1 MRRTKQE
8 GKVLILTLSI
18 LLAAFLISQGDAA
31 EEGENILFNPDF
43 DLDKSGW
50 DFNVSQPGWAAEFK
64 IDESIGGKC
73 ALIEIS
79 EPGTGAFGIQLRQ
92 MGTGLEGG
100 NTYTF
105 AVWLKTESGATR
117 TLELRGVGR
126 SPEDKPATYKKQV
139 VTITD
144 EWAEY
149 HTTWEQP
156 VDDLANGRVG
166 LLLGTLKEAVWID
179 HVRHY
184 IGEYEED
191 ILGGV
196 EKAMRPQG
204 KLATTWANLKVE

>member
-1 MRRTKQE
+1 MKKQE
-8 GKVLILTLSI
+8 RKILILTLSI

-31 EEGENILFNPDF
+31 EEGVNLLVNPDF
-43 DLDKSGW
+43 DMDKDGW
-50 DFNVSQPGWAAEFK
+50 DFHVSLPDWVAEFK
-64 IDESIGGKC
+64 IDEPIGGKC

-92 MGTGLEGG
+92 METGLEGG

-105 AVWLKTESGATR
+105 AVWLKTESGVTR

-144 EWAEY
+144 EWAE
-149 HTTWEQP
+149 HHATWEQAA
-156 VDDLANGRVG
+156 DDLENGRAG
-166 LLLGTLKEAVWID
+166 LLLGAVNGDVWVD
-179 HVRHY
+179 HARLYV
-184 IGEYEED
+184 GEYQEED
-191 ILGGV
+191 IQV
-196 EKAMRPQG
+196 APAATARPQG